1 MSVFLSSFGLFL
13 ILFLGAT
20 GNFASPEDDDME
32 LFGRSWDLQDLE
44 DHIEMTKRAGINIG
58 IFRDFGRFLKKARKQ
73 QFLLSQEEDQLM
85 ESKPTGRQFL
95 KKTIPNIEIRN
106 IQALLNSQGGLSY
119 GRG

>member
-1 MSVFLSSFGLFL
+1 MSVFLPSFGLFL

-20 GNFASPEDDDME
+20 GHFGFSEDDDMKV
-32 LFGRSWDLQDLE
+32 FGRRWDLQDLE
-44 DHIEMTKRAGINIG
+44 DHIEMTKRGIQVG
-58 IFRDFGRFLKKARKQ
+58 KFRDFGRFLQNARKQ
-73 QFLLSQEEDQLM
+73 QFQQEQEEQLKK
-85 ESKPTGRQFL
+85 SKPIVRQFL